1 MLFYYFYAGF
11 VAVIAVG
18 MNILFIG
25 AMMSTLGATL
35 TLPGIAG
42 LVLAIGMAVDAN
54 VLINERIREELTR
67 GTAMRMAI
75 KLGYERAFRAILD
88 SNVTTVLTC
97 VILYV
102 LGSEDIKGF
111 GLTLGIGVFINIF
124 TAYFVTRMFF
134 ELMAMFPVPKEIV
147 KYPIVAAVI
156 IAAFGGLL
164 HAGGYFLSDPE
175 LRDQS
180 VMILFG
186 TAMYDIAI
194 AVIALLI
201 LMQVARGIHGAF
213 QKSGKP
219 RIPMLRLIGTP
230 VINWVGKRYVFFSIS
245 TILVIGGLFTF
256 FSLDK
261 DQIYDIEFL
270 GGTNA
275 QIELKDPGSLNA
287 TDVHN
292 KLIEAGEQFETY
304 GERIATAASISGS
317 DGVFELKSPG
327 VTAAI
332 LDPVIKSVLDEK
344 LTQRNSVQFAD
355 PTSERLTIRTR
366 PEAKM
371 DEAGMEAAVQQFA
384 QRLKVAGEA
393 LDGALV
399 QSVQEIGTGQEA
411 GESFDIVTR
420 ETSKELV
427 VAAIMD
433 SLGDYINVQPA
444 LQFHLITDPEAADVP
459 YFPIRS
465 EDARQLGL
473 GIPTEEAQAIDLR
486 GWQGGVAIAL
496 DQIDPP
502 QSIPALRDRLRAMRL
517 QPGFENYGWRES
529 EVFGLHPV
537 SPGSKLYSRVLV
549 VVADENY
556 PMEDDQG
563 VLSSTWVKELA
574 EAEVTL
580 IQEALQRQTS
590 LNQIT
595 QFDQQ
600 VSSEAQTDAY
610 IALALSWLTII
621 IYVWFRFGN
630 IRWGLAAVAALI
642 HDVIFAAGMIALT
655 YYIADSAIGK
665 ALLLEKFRIDLAL
678 VAALLTVIGY
688 SVNDTI
694 IVFDRI
700 RENRGRMT
708 DVTSEMVNN
717 SISQTLSRTLL
728 TFLTS
733 IVTAIIMYVAGGR
746 GIHAFTFVLFI
757 GLSIG
762 TYSSIGIASQ
772 FLLKRRDL
780 AAK

>member
-1 MLFYYFYAGF
+1 MAISHANILSTIRTHGQITGSFTPLEVQEMVKKLNAGSLPKKLKDPPISIRAIGPSLGEANRTAGLNAAKWAAIAVAIFMLFYYFYAGF

-134 ELMAMFPVPKEIV
+134 ELMSMFPVPKEIV
-147 KYPIVAAVI
+147 KYPIVAAVV

-175 LRDQS
+175 MRDQS

-213 QKSGKP
+213 QKSDKP

-292 KLIEAGEQFETY
+292 KLIEAGEQFEAY
-304 GERIATAASISGS
+304 GERIATAASVSGS

-371 DEAGMEAAVQQFA
+371 DEAGMEVAVQQFA

-444 LQFHLITDPEAADVP
+444 LQFHLITDPSKPPTCRTSRSAARMPANSVSAFRRKRRRP
-459 YFPIRS
+459 SICAAGRAASRSRSTRLIRRNPSRRCEIAS
-465 EDARQLGL
+465 E
-473 GIPTEEAQAIDLR
+473 PC
-486 GWQGGVAIAL
+486 VC
-496 DQIDPP
+496 
-502 QSIPALRDRLRAMRL
+502 SPALRTTAGANRR
-517 QPGFENYGWRES
+517 
-529 EVFGLHPV
+529 
-537 SPGSKLYSRVLV
+537 
-549 VVADENY
+549 
-556 PMEDDQG
+556 
-563 VLSSTWVKELA
+563 SS
-574 EAEVTL
+574 
-580 IQEALQRQTS
+580 
-590 LNQIT
+590 
-595 QFDQQ
+595 D
-600 VSSEAQTDAY
+600 
-610 IALALSWLTII
+610 
-621 IYVWFRFGN
+621 
-630 IRWGLAAVAALI
+630 
-642 HDVIFAAGMIALT
+642 
-655 YYIADSAIGK
+655 
-665 ALLLEKFRIDLAL
+665 
-678 VAALLTVIGY
+678 
-688 SVNDTI
+688 
-694 IVFDRI
+694 
-700 RENRGRMT
+700 
-708 DVTSEMVNN
+708 
-717 SISQTLSRTLL
+717 
-728 TFLTS
+728 
-733 IVTAIIMYVAGGR
+733 
-746 GIHAFTFVLFI
+746 FT
-757 GLSIG
+757 
-762 TYSSIGIASQ
+762 
-772 FLLKRRDL
+772 R
-780 AAK
+780 